1 MFKFEYIEHLYGF
14 AILPLLLVAFLWM
27 WVMRRKAIQLLGEQ
41 PLLLR
46 LMPRFSKYKHVVKF
60 TLLML
65 ALSVLVIAWANPQ
78 WGTKKEKVARKS
90 ADIFI
95 ALDISSSMLAEDVR
109 PNRLER
115 AKQFGMK
122 LVDALRGERLGIII
136 FAGNAYL
143 QMPLTTDYAA
153 AHLFMK
159 SANTEMAPT
168 QGTAISEAIE
178 LAERSFQQD
187 NKHHK
192 ALVII
197 TDGENHDEEAIQ
209 RMQEANSNGLL
220 AFTVGVGTSEGGF
233 IPTVIGGGRR
243 DFKRDNTG
251 NPVRTSI
258 NEDMLRKLAAAGA
271 GSYFNLAQGEEVL
284 EDLGD
289 KLAKVEK
296 RELEQRSFSEFE
308 SYFQYFIA
316 LALLLIVIEFILS
329 YKKSKWIE
337 EKDFF
342 GAK

>member
-14 AILPLLLVAFLWM
+14 AIIPLLAIAFLWM
-27 WVMRRKAIQLLGEQ
+27 WMMRKRAIQKMGEQ
-41 PLLLR
+41 PLIAR
-46 LMPRFSKYKHVVKF
+46 LMPKFSKYKHIVKF
-60 TLLML
+60 LLL
-65 ALSVLVIAWANPQ
+65 TIALSTLIIAWANPQ

-95 ALDISSSMLAEDVR
+95 ALDISNSMLAEDVR

-122 LVDALRGERLGIII
+122 LIDALRGERLGIII

-153 AHLFMK
+153 ATLFMK
-159 SANTEMAPT
+159 SANTDLAPS
-168 QGTAISEAIE
+168 QGTAISEAID
-178 LAERSFQQD
+178 LAERSFKED

-197 TDGENHDEEAIQ
+197 TDGENHDQEAIE
-209 RMQEANSNGLL
+209 RMQKANNNGLL
-220 AFTVGVGTSEGGF
+220 AFTVGVGTSEGAS
-233 IPTVIGGGRR
+233 IPVMLGGGRR
-243 DFKRDNTG
+243 DLKRDNTG
-251 NPVRTSI
+251 NPIRTAI
-258 NEDMLRKLAAAGA
+258 NEDMLRKLASAGA

-284 EDLGD
+284 DDLRN
-289 KLAKVEK
+289 KLEKVEK

-316 LALLLIVIEFILS
+316 VGLLLIIIEFLLS
-329 YKKSKWIE
+329 YKKSKWME
-337 EKDFF
+337 GKDFF
-342 GAK
+342 N